1 MFKSCN
7 SFPNFWIFRRYSHGI
22 SWWRNSSIYNVKPVG
37 LKPPGPGRT
46 EAPTRNGVEAWGGW
60 DAGRHC
66 IYCESWMYIQYL
78 SYSIWSKIWNLYTNM
93 SRYIHILCV
102 SMCASRVWNVCF
114 RFNPLA
120 VVDLHT
126 FSAATNSVQTQF
138 GETFHQEGCQRLHS
152 TLQKPQR
159 VVAISLSSFGVC
171 EHQTFFLTPYSEKIS
186 TTWGSSWITCTLLGS
201 ISRINALFPIIS
213 GRYVFVR
220 FAFLHWGPYLGWSYY
235 KVLQWNSSH
244 WSL

>member
-1 MFKSCN
+1 
-7 SFPNFWIFRRYSHGI
+7 
-22 SWWRNSSIYNVKPVG
+22 
-37 LKPPGPGRT
+37 
-46 EAPTRNGVEAWGGW
+46 
-60 DAGRHC
+60 
-66 IYCESWMYIQYL
+66 
-78 SYSIWSKIWNLYTNM
+78 M

-102 SMCASRVWNVCF
+102 SMCASRVLNVCF

-152 TLQKPQR
+152 TLQKPQKWSPFVCHHLGYVNIR
-159 VVAISLSSFGVC
+159 LSFWHHIRKKTKV
-171 EHQTFFLTPYSEKIS
+171 SEKIS

-201 ISRINALFPIIS
+201 ISRINALFPIFRIS
-213 GRYVFVR
+213 RYLFVR